1 LTGKNRRGTHGFSR
15 PGRAAEAF
23 FGRRKTKPLSD
34 GQERLW
40 ASLLP
45 RLRLDL
51 GKPAPASLGSLFP
64 GVPERIFLEIGFGGG
79 EHLAHEAL
87 RFPGTGFIG
96 AEGFVNGVARMLQHA
111 EAGGIENL
119 RIHDGDALVLLD
131 WLPGAS
137 IDRIDIL
144 YPDPWPKKRHWKRR
158 FVSPENLDRMARVL
172 KPGGIFRFASDM
184 PDYIDWTVAL
194 CAGHAGFGA
203 PLGGVSLE
211 PFEGW
216 KRTRYEAK
224 AVREGRQPR
233 YLVFRRN
240 VSVLKADRQAR

>member
-1 LTGKNRRGTHGFSR
+1 LTGERRRGTHGFSR

-23 FGRRKTKPLSD
+23 FGRRKTKPLSE
-34 GQERLW
+34 GQEHLW
-40 ASLLP
+40 ENLLP

-51 GKPAPASLGSLFP
+51 GKPAPVDLGALFA
-64 GVPERIFLEIGFGGG
+64 GRPERIFLEIGFGGG
-79 EHLAHEAL
+79 EHLAHEAG

-96 AEGFVNGVARMLQHA
+96 AEGFVNGVARMLQHV

-119 RIHDGDALVLLD
+119 RIHDGDALHLLD
-131 WLPGAS
+131 WLPEAS

-172 KPGGIFRFASDM
+172 KPGGVFRFASDI
-184 PDYIDWTVAL
+184 PDYIEWTVEH
-194 CAGHAGFGA
+194 CAGHPAFGTRV
-203 PLGGVSLE
+203 GGVSAE
-211 PFEGW
+211 AFEGW

-224 AVREGRQPR
+224 ALREGRTPA
-233 YLVFRRN
+233 YLIFERR
-240 VSVLKADRQAR
+240 

>member
-1 LTGKNRRGTHGFSR
+1 LTGENRRGTHGFSR

-51 GKPAPASLGSLFP
+51 SKPAPGDLASLFP
-64 GVPERIFLEIGFGGG
+64 DAPQSIFLEIGFGGG

-87 RFPGTGFIG
+87 RFPETGFIG
-96 AEGFVNGVARMLQHA
+96 AEGFINGVARMLQHV
-111 EAGGIENL
+111 EDGGIENV

-131 WLPGAS
+131 WLPEAS
-137 IDRIDIL
+137 VDRIDIL

-158 FVSPENLDRMARVL
+158 FVSRENLDRMARVL
-172 KPGGIFRFASDM
+172 KQGGVFRFASDIA
-184 PDYIDWTVAL
+184 DYIDWTLAL
-194 CAGHAGFGA
+194 CAGHPAFGA
-203 PLGGVSLE
+203 PSGGVSLE

-233 YLVFRRN
+233 YLVFRRAN
-240 VSVLKADRQAR
+240 SVGEADQQTG